1 MMPAPTGTVTISIM
15 GREYQISCPPEE
27 EEKLRKSARYLV
39 QQMELTK
46 SRGASLAFE
55 KIAVITALNLAV
67 DLLETNHNATSNE
80 NASLQEIRQL
90 EKKIDA
96 ALLASRQIEI

>member
-1 MMPAPTGTVTISIM
+1 
-15 GREYQISCPPEE
+15 
-27 EEKLRKSARYLV
+27 
-39 QQMELTK
+39 MEQTK
-46 SRGASLAFE
+46 NRGGSLGFE

-67 DLLETNHNATSNE
+67 DLLESTHKASSSE
-80 NASLQEIRQL
+80 NASLQEIKLL